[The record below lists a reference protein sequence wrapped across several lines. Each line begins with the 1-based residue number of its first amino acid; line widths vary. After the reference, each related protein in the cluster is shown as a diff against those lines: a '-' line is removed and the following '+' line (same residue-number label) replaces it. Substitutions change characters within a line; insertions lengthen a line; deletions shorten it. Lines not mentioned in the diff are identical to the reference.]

1 VRGNGLFAA
10 SYTAVAELDPP
21 VADALLEVLREAGV
35 AAYVEPSQGRRG
47 AYLNVAMDGAPRD
60 RLYVDRECH
69 DQAVRILS
77 ERLPAL
83 RGQLS
88 AERPDT
94 DLAPSAAEDEA
105 WAALVARFDEQPAS
119 AVPSWPVIEDVDFTP
134 SAAAADDTPPG
145 EPDAPPSAPAASA
158 QSEPDDHFVPPPPPP
173 LPRLD
178 PVSRVAWTAL
188 LGGPSLLVLFVLSGR
203 LLPPFV
209 VAFAIVAFVT
219 GFVTLVVRMKD
230 RPDDGTDGGA
240 VL

>member
-1 VRGNGLFAA
+1 MRGNGLFAA

-47 AYLNVAMDGAPRD
+47 AYLDVAVDGAPRD

-69 DQAVRILS
+69 DEAVRILS
-77 ERLPAL
+77 DRLPAL
-83 RGQLS
+83 RGELS
-88 AERPDT
+88 VQRPGT
-94 DLAPSAAEDEA
+94 EVAPSVTDDEA
-105 WAALVARFDEQPAS
+105 WAALVARFDEKPTA
-119 AVPSWPVIEDVDFTP
+119 AVPSWPVIEDVDFAPSPATP
-134 SAAAADDTPPG
+134 DETRPG
-145 EPDAPPSAPAASA
+145 EPVPPAGATAASA
-158 QSEPDDHFVPPPPPP
+158 QSQPDDHFVPPPPPP

-178 PVSRVAWTAL
+178 PVSRVAWAAL

-209 VAFAIVAFVT
+209 VAFAIVAFVA
-219 GFVTLVVRMKD
+219 GFVTLVARMKD
-230 RPDDGTDGGA
+230 RPDQDTDGGA